1 MASKPEAGTA
11 GGRLSL
17 AKSSPSGSSNSLI
30 VNTCVASV
38 PSIHSALQFTT
49 VDMLD
54 HDPRFS
60 ESSKNTAGK
69 ILQDS
74 GHRWSYH
81 HTSAGLCYLLLLKCH
96 PSPLRSASGA
106 EMTLL
111 RLQGA
116 ADLFQGLHEG
126 DQAEAHAYLQ
136 REGSHHGGYPGRGSD
151 QGEAGHER
159 NLWPVIPEPEQLTIA
174 EYMDVVSVCRT
185 DSGG

>member
-1 MASKPEAGTA
+1 
-11 GGRLSL
+11 
-17 AKSSPSGSSNSLI
+17 
-30 VNTCVASV
+30 
-38 PSIHSALQFTT
+38 
-49 VDMLD
+49 
-54 HDPRFS
+54 
-60 ESSKNTAGK
+60 
-69 ILQDS
+69 
-74 GHRWSYH
+74 
-81 HTSAGLCYLLLLKCH
+81 
-96 PSPLRSASGA
+96 
-106 EMTLL
+106 MTLL

-185 DSGG
+185 DSAMTGREERKEWQKALKGLHSVAMNK